1 MGEWRG
7 QNGQNANTI
16 QKLLKKEEQKVK
28 INEKSVI
35 STKTFIHICWFL
47 IVNTFKNS
55 NSVTKM

>member
-16 QKLLKKEEQKVK
+16 QRLLKKEEQKVK

-35 STKTFIHICWFL
+35 STKTFIHIYLFL
-47 IVNTFKNS
+47 NTINFRNS